1 MDIGAIWN
9 ATLVHP
15 LELALIALGEWTG
28 SGGWAII
35 LFTIVVKL
43 VLFPLTWKQIQG
55 QKAMMVIQPLIR
67 EAQRRYGS
75 DRVRLNEEMM
85 RIYREHNVN
94 PAAGCLPLLIQ
105 LPIWFALYQALR
117 NLGADNPIFQQGF
130 LWVERLD
137 QPDHLMLPFFE
148 GPVPNPILPLLTAI
162 TQWAIQRMM
171 TAPTQDPQ
179 MQQMNRT
186 MQFMPFIFLFMSLNF
201 PAGLVL
207 YWVTSNVVSMVQQ
220 YFLTGWGELF
230 PGGRRPR
237 TPLAGSWE
245 PRPVRSAPPSAPASE
260 PAGAPSEAAVDVA
273 PSDGRLRNGGRAAR
287 RGGKEKRRGAKR

>member
-1 MDIGAIWN
+1 MDIGAIWY
-9 ATLVHP
+9 AALVHP
-15 LELALIALGEWTG
+15 LEVALIALGEWTG

-35 LFTIVVKL
+35 LLTIIVKC
-43 VLFPLTWKQIQG
+43 VLFPLTWKQVQS

-75 DRVRLNEEMM
+75 DRVRLNEELM

-94 PAAGCLPLLIQ
+94 PASGCLPLLIQ
-105 LPIWFALYQALR
+105 LPIWFALYQALQ
-117 NLGADNPIFQQGF
+117 NLGAHHPIFQQGF
-130 LWVERLD
+130 LWIERLD
-137 QPDHLMLPFFE
+137 QPDHLVLPLFD
-148 GPVPNPILPLLTAI
+148 GPVPNPVLPLLTAI
-162 TQWAIQRMM
+162 TQWIIQRMM

-230 PGGRRPR
+230 PGGWRPN
-237 TPLAGSWE
+237 TPFAGSWE
-245 PRPVRSAPPSAPASE
+245 PRPVRRAPAPASE
-260 PAGAPSEAAVDVA
+260 PADAAPSEPAAPPA
-273 PSDGRLRNGGRAAR
+273 DGRLRHGGRAAR
-287 RGGKEKRRGAKR
+287 RGGKEKKRGAKR